1 MKNLGITGSL
11 LAVGM
16 CLTAAMTGQTITTT
30 AHAAS
35 PAPRPAVSAPGS
47 TVWKWSLAI
56 MTAANAADTITSV
69 QCNQDPARCGQER
82 GWLYPGAK
90 FSIGVKAAVVGGQML
105 AQWLIVRKRP
115 GAAKWFVP
123 GNAGQTGIGAW
134 AAWHNARLR

>member
-1 MKNLGITGSL
+1 MS
-11 LAVGM
+11 
-16 CLTAAMTGQTITTT
+16 LTAAMDGQTTPTPT
-30 AHAAS
+30 HAAS
-35 PAPRPAVSAPGS
+35 PRPRPAVSAPGK

-56 MTAANAADTITSV
+56 MAAANAADTVASV

-115 GAAKWFVP
+115 AAAKWFVP
-123 GNAGQTGIGAW
+123 GNAGQTGMGAW